1 MIRILASIEKK
12 DHEKLK
18 AISAKTGIP
27 MSRIIRNAL
36 SDYLKKEFDHNKR
49 GGK

>member
-1 MIRILASIEKK
+1 MVRILVGIQKK

-18 AISAKTGIP
+18 AISAKTGVP

-36 SDYLKKEFDHNKR
+36 FDYLKKEMKKNANIR
-49 GGK
+49 